1 MHSQTGDRKT
11 GQHYKWKISL
21 TYAMLIATI
30 SRGNHA
36 TVFGNMHGD
45 WSANMD
51 MGIGMGMGLGVG
63 MWLFW
68 IAIIVVVVLAFKL
81 LTNRTSGQSSTP
93 TESALEILRKRY
105 ARGEIDSREYERMKN
120 ELEN

>member
-1 MHSQTGDRKT
+1 
-11 GQHYKWKISL
+11 
-21 TYAMLIATI
+21 
-30 SRGNHA
+30 
-36 TVFGNMHGD
+36 
-45 WSANMD
+45 MD

-81 LTNRTSGQSSTP
+81 LTNRTSGQSGTP